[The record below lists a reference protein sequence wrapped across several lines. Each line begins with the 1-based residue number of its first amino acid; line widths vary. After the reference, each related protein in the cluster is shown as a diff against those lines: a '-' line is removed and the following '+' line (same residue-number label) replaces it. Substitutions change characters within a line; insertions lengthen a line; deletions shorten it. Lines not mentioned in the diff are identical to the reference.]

1 MKLARVR
8 STILPLKKTEKD
20 CAPPD
25 RRHSLA
31 VWGIIFFLLAALL
44 LPGCAPK
51 VLRPPPTMPGKQLPT
66 GAIVPPTQRPYRIDG
81 KTYYPIPSAKGYAE
95 TGMASWYGADF
106 HGRKTSN
113 GETYNMYDWTAAHK
127 TLPMHTRLLVENLE
141 NGREALVRVNDRGP
155 FAKGRLI
162 DLSYNTARELGMIK
176 KGTASVRI
184 TALGE
189 AVSYEDEAGT
199 TTRFLPQQDLNRGDY
214 YVQIGSFANQANAEQ
229 VQDRLAR
236 WGKNVVTV
244 KYENNGQ
251 LFYRIQVKAGSTL
264 EEARRT
270 EKALAEA
277 GFPEAFTLA
286 R

>member
-1 MKLARVR
+1 MNFSRVR
-8 STILPLKKTEKD
+8 SIIIPWKKDGKEYVL
-20 CAPPD
+20 PD
-25 RRHSLA
+25 RRRRIA
-31 VWGIIFFLLAALL
+31 VWCGILFLAALM
-44 LPGCAPK
+44 LPGCVPK
-51 VLRPPPTMPGKQLPT
+51 VLRTPPAIPQKQPPT

-81 KTYYPIPSAKGYAE
+81 KTYYPIPSAKGYSE

-106 HGRKTSN
+106 HGRSTSN

-176 KGTASVRI
+176 NGTARVRI

-189 AVSYEDEAGT
+189 AINYEEDAGT
-199 TTRFLPQQDLNRGDY
+199 TTRFLPFQDLNRGDY
-214 YVQIGSFANQANAEQ
+214 YVQIGSFANRANAEQ
-229 VQDRLAR
+229 VQVRLAQ
-236 WGKNVVTV
+236 WGKDVVTV
-244 KYENNGQ
+244 PYKSSGQ
-251 LFYRIQVKAGSTL
+251 LYYRIRVKAGSTL
-264 EEARRT
+264 DEAKRT
-270 EKALAEA
+270 EKALAAA
-277 GFPEAFTLA
+277 GFPDAFIVA